1 MEPASPAQLADTAAV
16 NEPGPPPTTPGPV
29 PGAAAYGVPDA
40 AAIQRALAECMT
52 LADIDDA
59 MAWRPGTARRRRW
72 HDRDAGGLPPADAEL
87 GGMPL
92 WFRST
97 FSRWRAETV
106 PGARRTRS
114 VPAEPPEALPDAPG
128 EAPPEEAGPVAEV
141 PRGDEEQEQDHLPDG
156 EPAPGEPGLEPE
168 IAEADRDLPV
178 GVVGADEVAGAREVR
193 SGFELQTGQLVLAHL
208 RGGWRRAVVRASGR
222 RTVLV
227 DYQLEGDRLG
237 PRRQRVGID
246 RIRVPGRF

>member
-1 MEPASPAQLADTAAV
+1 MND
-16 NEPGPPPTTPGPV
+16 PGPPPTTPGPA
-29 PGAAAYGVPDA
+29 PGAAPDGVPDA
-40 AAIQRALAECMT
+40 GAIRRALAECMT

-72 HDRDAGGLPPADAEL
+72 LDRDAGGLPPADAEL

-97 FSRWRAETV
+97 FSRWR
-106 PGARRTRS
+106 TRS
-114 VPAEPPEALPDAPG
+114 VPVEPPEAPG
-128 EAPPEEAGPVAEV
+128 EAPAEEAEPDAEV
-141 PRGDEEQEQDHLPDG
+141 PRGDQEQDDVPDG
-156 EPAPGEPGLEPE
+156 EPALAEPGPEPE
-168 IAEADRDLPV
+168 ISEADRDLPV

-208 RGGWRRAVVRASGR
+208 RSGWRRAEVRATGR

-246 RIRVPGRF
+246 RIRVP